1 MANLTCEEKDMVASV
16 SAFFEKEK
24 CLGEAINVK
33 DVVSRTAE
41 ACAVSEAT
49 VVRCRRHS
57 ESSGRHYCFSPQEEL
72 SERTKTGRPR
82 IDVDEFT
89 TGVIRRILHSFYQNG

>member
-1 MANLTCEEKDMVASV
+1 MANLTCEEKDMVAFV

-49 VVRCRRHS
+49 VVHCRRHS
-57 ESSGRHYCFSPQEEL
+57 ESSGRHYRFSA
-72 SERTKTGRPR
+72 
-82 IDVDEFT
+82 
-89 TGVIRRILHSFYQNG
+89 

>member
-1 MANLTCEEKDMVASV
+1 MALKGRTVRMANLTCEEKDMVASV

-49 VVRCRRHS
+49 VVRCQRHS
-57 ESSGRHYCFSPQEEL
+57 DTTTFPLEKSHL
-72 SERTKTGRPR
+72 SEPKLEDP
-82 IDVDEFT
+82 E
-89 TGVIRRILHSFYQNG
+89 SM